1 MTSHLNIGGVATY
14 TLSLSRELIRRG
26 HRIAIASGG
35 GVLASDAAA
44 AGMELW
50 VAPLHTSAE
59 FSLPVW
65 RAGHRLAGRLR
76 HDPVDVIH
84 AHSRVAQ
91 VVAARLSRHLGIPY
105 VTTWHGFFRPNLG
118 RRLWPCTGDRTI
130 AISEPVRRH
139 LMEVFRV
146 PEERIRLIPNGVDT
160 ARFASLPDGGAVR
173 RYREAQGLPP
183 DRPVIGGVG
192 RLAAGRVK
200 GFDLLL
206 GAAQRLLSTVP
217 DLHILIVGDGPRRP
231 SLEEKVEHL
240 GLHGRVHLVGTAED
254 IRLPLAAMDVFV
266 FPVRWNE
273 GFGLSLVEAM
283 AAGKPVV
290 ATRVGAVP
298 DIVRHGQDGW
308 LVEPEDVV
316 SLADGI
322 AHLLRDPSAA
332 RRMAQAAQERARE
345 AFSLARM
352 ADQVEAVYREVT
364 SGE

>member
-1 MTSHLNIGGVATY
+1 
-14 TLSLSRELIRRG
+14 
-26 HRIAIASGG
+26 
-35 GVLASDAAA
+35 
-44 AGMELW
+44 
-50 VAPLHTSAE
+50 
-59 FSLPVW
+59 
-65 RAGHRLAGRLR
+65 
-76 HDPVDVIH
+76 
-84 AHSRVAQ
+84 VAQ
-91 VVAARLSRHLGIPY
+91 VVAARLSQRLGISY

-139 LMEVFRV
+139 LREVFHV
-146 PEERIRLIPNGVDT
+146 PEERIRLISNGVDT
-160 ARFASLPDGGAVR
+160 ARFASVPDAEAVR
-173 RYREAQGLPP
+173 RYRETHGLPA
-183 DRPVIGGVG
+183 DRLVIGSIG
-192 RLAAGRVK
+192 RLAGGRVK

-206 GAAQRLLSTVP
+206 GAAQHLLPDVP
-217 DLHILIVGDGPRRP
+217 NLHVLIVGDGPRRAF
-231 SLEEKVEHL
+231 LEETIKQFRL
-240 GLHGRVHLVGTAED
+240 DGRVHLVGTEGD

-308 LVEPEDVV
+308 IVEPEDVA

-322 AHLLRDPSAA
+322 ARLLRDPSAA
-332 RRMAQAAQERARE
+332 RRMGQTAQERVRE

-352 ADQVEAVYREVT
+352 ADQVEAVYHELVKREA
-364 SGE
+364 